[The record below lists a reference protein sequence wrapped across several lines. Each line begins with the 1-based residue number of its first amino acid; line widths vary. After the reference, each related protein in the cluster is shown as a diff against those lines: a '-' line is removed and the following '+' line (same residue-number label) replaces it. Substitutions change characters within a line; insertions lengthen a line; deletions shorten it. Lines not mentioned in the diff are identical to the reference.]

1 MRQGD
6 GAELLGPDDPRSE
19 TIGIIHVAPHDDR
32 VGVLYAISTQA
43 GLGRKQVVLD
53 LPEVDNKAFQTP
65 TDFDGLKDVRRD
77 LKIDLVVIAPSRS
90 GPAELARLRRF
101 PVYSSLESFA
111 RSLQDQ
117 PQRQSQA
124 QDAPAKKG
132 KGWAFWRRQAP
143 ATPASPASLPPQP
156 PASAAMREPLQ
167 PLPAVPITASAD
179 TPDDD
184 EPEMANAE
192 EDVPTGP
199 LDNVAP
205 VAAGAAGLG
214 MVAEHEM
221 ENLRSRQAGQGTEG
235 MQAPGAGN
243 GGNSEPVPP
252 SPIDDEDTWTPPPPP
267 IDDEDTWTPP
277 PPPSPTVVDSTL
289 SSNAAGQGEAES
301 GAKPAYPNGTAIGAS
316 AAPGIIQLSRK
327 GDSGKLPVP
336 PVSSPVPPVDL
347 NEDEDGNVAA
357 SPVPPPPPSPPA
369 PSPVR
374 QRNTGKTPAAV
385 AGAPMV
391 SRASTTGGLPPTG
404 RTMRGRGSG
413 SPPSRGRRR
422 WLLLVAVLLLLLLL
436 TCGGIAIAAPGMLRS
451 ITSALPGAPPTATVT
466 ITPDSKDL
474 KTTYLLTA
482 VTGTPDVKQ
491 RQVQARQLNPT
502 TSTQSKTVPATGVK
516 NIPAVQATGTLT
528 FYNSKPVDQLVKKAT
543 VAFSVA
549 GGVQILI
556 SADVDIPAGSPGI
569 FGVKSVSAYATPG
582 GTSGN
587 IAAGT
592 INQYCCSS
600 DSSISVKNL
609 TAFTGGQDAQH
620 YTIVAQSDIDGAA
633 NALETSLT
641 QSAQTALQKQVH
653 SDEQLVAPAQC
664 MDKVT
669 SDHNAGDRASNVT
682 VTVTA
687 TCTGETYD
695 QKAALGLAAD
705 LLKKDASTDPG
716 AGYQLVGTLVTTVTS
731 AKVVDTQKG
740 TIALQVKAE
749 GIWVYQFTDAQKQML
764 ANLIKG
770 KSKKDALAA
779 LSMQPGVAK
788 VNGVAKV
795 SINISNGDTLP
806 TDTSQITINIVP
818 VSGLQVTPTTAS
830 GSPAPAGS
838 PTVTIGTPTAV
849 PTQPGK

>member
-53 LPEVDNKAFQTP
+53 LPEVDNRAFQTP

-143 ATPASPASLPPQP
+143 ATPASPTSLPPQP

-167 PLPAVPITASAD
+167 PFPAVPITASAD

-205 VAAGAAGLG
+205 VAAGAAGMG
-214 MVAEHEM
+214 MVAGYEM

-267 IDDEDTWTPP
+267 PP
-277 PPPSPTVVDSTL
+277 KVVDSTL
-289 SSNAAGQGEAES
+289 SSNAPGQEEAEP

-347 NEDEDGNVAA
+347 NEDEDENVAA

-474 KTTYLLTA
+474 KIIYQLTA

-491 RQVQARQLNPT
+491 RQVQARQL
-502 TSTQSKTVPATGVK
+502 SASSQSQSKTVPATGTF
-516 NIPAVQATGTLT
+516 PAQQATGIIT
-528 FYNSKPVDQLVKKAT
+528 FYNGRSIDQKVNAGT
-543 VAFSVA
+543 TFNVAN
-549 GGVQILI
+549 GVQII
-556 SADVDIPAGSPGI
+556 TDKDVDIPAANLPNV
-569 FGVKSVSAYATPG
+569 GVATVSAHAVPAG
-582 GTSGN
+582 EVGN
-587 IAAGT
+587 IAPLTVNVPDCCGGGGT
-592 INQYCCSS
+592 ISA
-600 DSSISVKNL
+600 KNL
-609 TAFTGGQDAQH
+609 TAFHGGQNA
-620 YTIVAQSDIDGAA
+620 YTVVSQSDIDGAA

-653 SDEQLVAPAQC
+653 SGEQLVAPAQC
-664 MDKVT
+664 TDKVT
-669 SDHNAGDRASNVT
+669 SDHNAGDRAGNVT

-695 QKAALGLAAD
+695 QKAALALAAD

-716 AGYQLVGTLVTTVTS
+716 PGYQLVGALVTTVTS

-740 TIALQVKAE
+740 IIALHVEAE

-779 LSMQPGVAK
+779 LAMQPGVAK
-788 VNGVAKV
+788 V
-795 SINISNGDTLP
+795 SIDISSGDVLP
-806 TDTSQITINIVP
+806 TDASQITINIVP

-838 PTVTIGTPTAV
+838 PTVTRGTPTV
-849 PTQPGK
+849 IVTQPGK